1 MWLLIFNEEEFKVT
15 IETNTII
22 AFITGANRGVGKAI
36 TEGLLEAGAIKVY
49 TAVRNLSSV
58 NGLKEKYGD
67 RVVPVEFDLSRKDT
81 VDNGVKIATDVNL
94 VVSNAGVVHL
104 SSPLDDN
111 ALEGLKYQM
120 EGNVYPLIH
129 LAQAFGPILK
139 SNGGGAFVQMNS
151 LASIKNFLPFT
162 GYSASKA
169 AAYSVTQGLREAWA
183 DQGTQVISVI
193 AGPLKTDMA
202 DSAGMGEGAPL
213 PSLVSDG
220 ILAALKS
227 GDFFVYP
234 DPMAQQVAE
243 VYSPYAKNILEIS
256 Q

>member
-1 MWLLIFNEEEFKVT
+1 MT
-15 IETNTII
+15 IEVNNIV
-22 AFITGANRGVGKAI
+22 AFISGANRGVGKAI
-36 TEGLLEAGAIKVY
+36 TEGLLEAGAEKVY
-49 TAVRNLSSV
+49 TAVRDLSSV
-58 NGLKEKYGD
+58 DALIDKYGE
-67 RVVPVEFDLSRKDT
+67 RIVPVKFDLTRKDT
-81 VDNGVKIATDVNL
+81 VNAAVKVARDVNL
-94 VVSNAGVVHL
+94 VVSNAGVAHL
-104 SSPLDDN
+104 STPLEAD
-111 ALEGLKYQM
+111 AVEGLKFQM

-139 SNGGGAFVQMNS
+139 ANGGGAFVQMNS

-183 DQGTQVISVI
+183 EQQTQVISVI

-202 DSAGMGEGAPL
+202 DSAGMGEGAPP

-220 ILAALKS
+220 VLAALKS

-234 DPMAQQVAE
+234 DPMAQEVAKA
-243 VYSPYAKNILEIS
+243 YGPYAKSVLEIA